1 MEMGVSQK
9 KRKRRSRPCSVCGR
23 WFEPNPRVGDRQ
35 RTCGDARCRKE
46 QKRRTQAKWSSANAG
61 YWTQRRL
68 DAHVVRVEAGEVAAV
83 RPPPAE
89 MARIP
94 SEAAQEAFGSQGAVI
109 IALVVRLLL
118 RSSQDAMGR
127 EVATMTREM
136 ERLRRALPQEAIAVS
151 DRGS

>member
-1 MEMGVSQK
+1 MAMGVSQK
-9 KRKRRSRPCSVCGR
+9 KRKRRSRPCSVCCR
-23 WFEPNPRVGDRQ
+23 WFEANARVGDRQ

-46 QKRRTQAKWSSANAG
+46 QKRRTQARWAAANAG

-68 DAHVVRVEAGEVAAV
+68 DARVEAGEVAAV
-83 RPPPAE
+83 QPPPAE
-89 MARIP
+89 MTRIP

-127 EVATMTREM
+127 EVAVMTREM
-136 ERLRRALPQEAIAVS
+136 ERIRRALPQEAIAVS